1 MHNLLFL
8 VSFKVAYCAVATK
21 NNIQLFS
28 TDCISVNYRNVLLQE
43 GASEK
48 SSAGHSTLRFT
59 MEKIT
64 TGNLS
69 ILVLPVLF
77 NEAVL

>member
-1 MHNLLFL
+1 MH
-8 VSFKVAYCAVATK
+8 S
-21 NNIQLFS
+21 I
-28 TDCISVNYRNVLLQE
+28 DCLSVNYRNVLLQE

-69 ILVLPVLF
+69 ILVLTVLF